1 MFVVKR
7 DGRRE
12 PVMFDKITA
21 RIKKLCYSFD
31 PAVIE
36 PVIIAQKVIAGVF
49 NGVTTVELDDL
60 AAQTA
65 AYMTTQ
71 HPDYARLAARIAVSN
86 LHKMT
91 DKSFAA
97 TMRKLHSYVD
107 PKTSK
112 PAALISD
119 EVLEIVEENAE
130 RLDGTIVYDRDFEYD
145 YFGFKTLERSYLLRM
160 HGDPVERPQHML
172 MRVAI
177 GIHKRDLDSVIE
189 TYNLMSERWCAPR
202 GHARSARA
210 PPHGAQGAGA
220 RKRSGGCGQPRP
232 CAAACGPRAGG
243 ACAGVPWPA
252 RRVANRPARPS
263 ARSAR
268 RAGSRTRR
276 RRCSTRARRSRRC
289 RAASSCRCR
298 RTRSSGSS
306 RR

>member
-21 RIKKLCYSFD
+21 RIKKLCYGFD

-36 PVIIAQKVIAGVF
+36 PVIIAQKVIVGVF

-60 AAQTA
+60 ASQTA

-97 TMRKLHSYVD
+97 TMRKLNGYVD

-112 PAALISD
+112 PAALVSD
-119 EVLEIVEENAE
+119 EVLEIVEEHAATI
-130 RLDGTIVYDRDFEYD
+130 DGWIVYDRDFEYD
-145 YFGFKTLERSYLLRM
+145 FFGFKTLERSYLLRM
-160 HGDPVERPQHML
+160 HGEIVERPQHML

-177 GIHKRDLDSVIE
+177 GARRRRRAVCGRGSGGASGDCANMDVSRSVRAAPGASA
-189 TYNLMSERWCAPR
+189 LAAAVPPRVARARRGRGRERACVRAYAPR
-202 GHARSARA
+202 GV
-210 PPHGAQGAGA
+210 PHGVGDG
-220 RKRSGGCGQPRP
+220 
-232 CAAACGPRAGG
+232 
-243 ACAGVPWPA
+243 
-252 RRVANRPARPS
+252 
-263 ARSAR
+263 
-268 RAGSRTRR
+268 
-276 RRCSTRARRSRRC
+276 RSRRLP
-289 RAASSCRCR
+289 R
-298 RTRSSGSS
+298 
-306 RR
+306 